1 MPWRLYVRDGVDGD
15 LGVWL
20 PVCGGT
26 RQGKARRAEGSEWS
40 QSRAVVSAINL
51 ALSPSLLSYILPFLA
66 FLQRVNNQPGM

>member
-1 MPWRLYVRDGVDGD
+1 MPWRLYVLDGVDGEVY
-15 LGVWL
+15 GCQSVE
-20 PVCGGT
+20 G
-26 RQGKARRAEGSEWS
+26 QSKARRAEGSEWS